1 MLDMNW
7 APLVGAAIINK
18 KTWDSLSPEA
28 QAALRKSAREAGKLI
43 KADGRRENVESI
55 EAMRKRGL
63 KIHTLTP
70 ELDAEWDRTVE
81 QAWPKIRGTVVP
93 ADIYDEVMS
102 QLKTFRAAQEGA
114 GK

>member
-1 MLDMNW
+1 
-7 APLVGAAIINK
+7 
-18 KTWDSLSPEA
+18 
-28 QAALRKSAREAGKLI
+28 
-43 KADGRRENVESI
+43 
-55 EAMRKRGL
+55 
-63 KIHTLTP
+63 LTP